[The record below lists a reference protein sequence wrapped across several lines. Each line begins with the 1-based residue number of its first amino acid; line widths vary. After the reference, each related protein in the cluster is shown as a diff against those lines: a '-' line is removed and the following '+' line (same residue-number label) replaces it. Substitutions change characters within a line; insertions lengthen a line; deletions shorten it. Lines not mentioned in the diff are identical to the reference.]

1 MDKEEGGKSL
11 DVGGKMK
18 FDLCHIMYGRDK
30 RVSVL
35 EKIILATKE

>member
-18 FDLCHIMYGRDK
+18 FDLCHIIYTAIAEIKGFRF
-30 RVSVL
+30 
-35 EKIILATKE
+35 